1 MNVLQYSFV
10 DGAPKWEQLRK
21 TSFHQTIERVNAFK
35 NQLKAL
41 MILYGLQIL
50 RYNSAEK
57 LLACPHVMWL
67 SRVPETIK
75 ACSQLI
81 SIKSEDIIWTQ
92 GENGYQWSEFCS
104 LYGGIK

>member
-1 MNVLQYSFV
+1 
-10 DGAPKWEQLRK
+10 
-21 TSFHQTIERVNAFK
+21 
-35 NQLKAL
+35 

-50 RYNSAEK
+50 RYISAEK

-81 SIKSEDIIWTQ
+81 SIKSEDIIWT
-92 GENGYQWSEFCS
+92 
-104 LYGGIK
+104 